1 MPNPNRS
8 LPPLNPLAARSTV
21 AAILAFVALI
31 GPLLG
36 GGLGEM
42 LAEIAANGDMIQH
55 QTERVVD
62 ALNALV
68 GVGSLL
74 WLWIERRA
82 PNFRLSFRQRPWPA

>member
-42 LAEIAANGDMIQH
+42 LAEIAANGDMIRDRNFCQWPSAP
-55 QTERVVD
+55 QTTPS
-62 ALNALV
+62 
-68 GVGSLL
+68 G
-74 WLWIERRA
+74 
-82 PNFRLSFRQRPWPA
+82 LS